1 MNMNQSMAEDILGH
15 NTYMKRY
22 GKCSGRGMPDLIA
35 VPEEGDDWHLHVEL
49 EGQTLRLL
57 CCPEDQECDNT
68 ECLKRRR
75 CCQHCR
81 IPVCSDCEVALIAA
95 QPRMPPAALTN
106 DMMVFYAPVRIY
118 TNDVTVVEMI
128 CASVCITSMICC
140 TLELKHRRENPLDS
154 NVHMPR
160 HRMGARGNATSFPL
174 PWSDLLNDLVR
185 LDELQDAQQTP
196 DLPWTGAELSDKVSI
211 LLKTFDDELAET
223 MAKVVHQAL
232 VRRHVVLQLIQGAKN
247 RGHKAYV
254 NVDMERARVKAQNLP
269 EKGVPAELIRLLPHV
284 DHLDKVLPQK
294 AGTPTAGRSDL
305 EGAGRRLATMKPNGV
320 MNEKNS
326 QDDADLNAQRLRAL
340 HSLNERLNVI
350 VPPVYEPSEAAQPQ
364 EDRNVRARVATE
376 IPQENVEASDE
387 KTEIYEDNRR
397 RIVPY
402 VMATG
407 NNMIDQFNSWYFGI
421 AFAFVFKYFTGMPD
435 MLQFAEKQ
443 RYRREAKAP
452 RIEPPHWVQV
462 MSRKIEAQLQ
472 RDWHFGF
479 VSWKYLFRATIN
491 FSKTLYSYESANT
504 PEGRRG
510 FTAQELQEGAIS
522 LCKALHSSYTDID
535 GKKRGVQGD
544 ITKIKYV
551 PGSKPAAKRLL
562 QTLSIRAARFQA
574 HKKLGERC
582 VSKSKVIASGMECS
596 SLSRSH
602 RTKRTTCSW
611 CVSLVLAGTILYSA
625 TVVTK
630 WARSSADGALPN

>member
-1 MNMNQSMAEDILGH
+1 
-15 NTYMKRY
+15 
-22 GKCSGRGMPDLIA
+22 
-35 VPEEGDDWHLHVEL
+35 
-49 EGQTLRLL
+49 
-57 CCPEDQECDNT
+57 
-68 ECLKRRR
+68 
-75 CCQHCR
+75 
-81 IPVCSDCEVALIAA
+81 
-95 QPRMPPAALTN
+95 
-106 DMMVFYAPVRIY
+106 
-118 TNDVTVVEMI
+118 
-128 CASVCITSMICC
+128 
-140 TLELKHRRENPLDS
+140 
-154 NVHMPR
+154 
-160 HRMGARGNATSFPL
+160 
-174 PWSDLLNDLVR
+174 
-185 LDELQDAQQTP
+185 
-196 DLPWTGAELSDKVSI
+196 
-211 LLKTFDDELAET
+211 
-223 MAKVVHQAL
+223 
-232 VRRHVVLQLIQGAKN
+232 
-247 RGHKAYV
+247 
-254 NVDMERARVKAQNLP
+254 
-269 EKGVPAELIRLLPHV
+269 
-284 DHLDKVLPQK
+284 
-294 AGTPTAGRSDL
+294 
-305 EGAGRRLATMKPNGV
+305 MKPNGV

-387 KTEIYEDNRR
+387 KTETYEDNRR

-443 RYRREAKAP
+443 RYRREVKVS
-452 RIEPPHWVQV
+452 RIESPHWVQV

-479 VSWKYLFRATIN
+479 VSWNYLFRATIN